1 MNAGV
6 PIRDRAAPPWR
17 VIRPSGRWSPRL
29 DLGEL
34 WRYRGLAWTLA
45 LRDLKL
51 RYRQALFGVAWAV
64 IQPALAMLLF
74 SILLGDLA
82 GVPSD
87 GLPYPVFVIAGLA
100 PWFFISGAVSSCAES
115 LVEHRELVTKVW
127 FPRLLAPI
135 AAVTAGTVDLLIGFA
150 LAIGVTLAWG
160 VAIPLQVLTL
170 PVWLAA
176 AAMVALG
183 AGLWVAAANVL
194 YRDLRYALGF
204 LLQLWLFASPVV
216 FPSSLI
222 EGGWSYVFALN
233 PVAGVIDGTRWALLD
248 GPGPGPELAVSAAS
262 LLLLLAA
269 GLVYFRSAERLFADR
284 I

>member
-1 MNAGV
+1 M
-6 PIRDRAAPPWR
+6 
-17 VIRPSGRWSPRL
+17 
-29 DLGEL
+29 
-34 WRYRGLAWTLA
+34 
-45 LRDLKL
+45 
-51 RYRQALFGVAWAV
+51 
-64 IQPALAMLLF
+64 
-74 SILLGDLA
+74 
-82 GVPSD
+82 
-87 GLPYPVFVIAGLA
+87 
-100 PWFFISGAVSSCAES
+100 
-115 LVEHRELVTKVW
+115 
-127 FPRLLAPI
+127 
-135 AAVTAGTVDLLIGFA
+135 TAGTVDLLIGFA
-150 LAIGVTLAWG
+150 LAIGVPLAWG

-222 EGGWSYVFALN
+222 DGGWSYVFALN

-248 GPGPGPELAVSAAS
+248 GPAPGPELAVSAAS

-269 GLVYFRSAERLFADR
+269 GLLYFRSAERLFADR